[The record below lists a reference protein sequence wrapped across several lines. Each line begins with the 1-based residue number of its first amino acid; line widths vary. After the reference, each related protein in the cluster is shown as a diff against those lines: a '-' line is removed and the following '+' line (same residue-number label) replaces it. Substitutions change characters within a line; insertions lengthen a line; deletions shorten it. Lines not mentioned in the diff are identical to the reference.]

1 MFKNFLEHLENQH
14 LGLRKFHFAHSEPNL
29 ALFWTITS
37 QSADSQS
44 ADLGNPQAAGE
55 AFDTPHVQC
64 EVLSFILVL
73 GDK

>member
-55 AFDTPHVQC
+55 AFDPPQKFPETILCMH
-64 EVLSFILVL
+64 LSLE
-73 GDK
+73 